1 VTSLPLISATRRDRT
16 TASEPPHARSHAVA
30 GRAIRAVFGYEV
42 RDLVRN
48 RWVLAYG
55 AVVLLATD
63 LLLRLGGTGPRALLS
78 MLNVVV
84 ALVPLVVV
92 VFATVY
98 WHGARDFVELLLAQP
113 VRRRDLFL
121 GQLAGV
127 VVPLAG
133 AVTLGL
139 VAPMVYQ
146 RALDAETVPV
156 LAAFV
161 GAAVALTAVFA
172 AIARVVSL
180 ATDDRLVAVGL
191 AFAAWLAA
199 TLGWDAALLL
209 AMSWFADWPLD
220 RPVLAATLLNP
231 VDLAR
236 VMLVLRLD
244 VAALMGYTGA
254 LFGKYLGPGR
264 GTGLAVAGLG
274 LWVLVP
280 TLVAWRRFSRRDF

>member
-1 VTSLPLISATRRDRT
+1 MTGVPLLHAAMDDSARE
-16 TASEPPHARSHAVA
+16 APSARPRAADA
-30 GRAIRAVFGYEV
+30 GRAIRAVFGYEA

-55 AVVLLATD
+55 AAVLLATD

-113 VRRRDLFL
+113 VRRRDLFI

-127 VVPLAG
+127 IVPLGG

-146 RALDAETVPV
+146 RALDAETAPV
-156 LAAFV
+156 LVAFV

-172 AIARVVSL
+172 AIARLVSL
-180 ATDDRLVAVGL
+180 VTDDRLVAVGL
-191 AFAAWLAA
+191 AFVVWLMA

-209 AMSWFADWPLD
+209 GLSWFADWPLD
-220 RPVLAATLLNP
+220 RPVLVATLLNP

-244 VAALMGYTGA
+244 VAALLGYTGA

-264 GTGLAVAGLG
+264 GTGLAVVGLG

>member
-1 VTSLPLISATRRDRT
+1 MTGLPITAATRAATAAAESPPAAAASGRT
-16 TASEPPHARSHAVA
+16 V
-30 GRAIRAVFGYEV
+30 RAVFGYEA

-55 AVVLLATD
+55 GAVWLATD

-113 VRRRDLFL
+113 VRRRDLFV

-127 VVPLAG
+127 VMPLAG

-146 RALDAETVPV
+146 RALDAESAPV
-156 LAAFV
+156 LGAFV

-191 AFAAWLAA
+191 AFAVWLAT

-209 AMSWFADWPLD
+209 GMSWFADWPLD
-220 RPVLAATLLNP
+220 RPVLVATLLNP

-254 LFGKYLGPGR
+254 LFGTYLGPGR
-264 GTGLAVAGLG
+264 GTGLAVLG
-274 LWVLVP
+274 LMTWVLVP
-280 TLVAWRRFSRRDF
+280 ALVAWRRFSRRDF